1 MDAKLTSERL
11 QRKAIVY
18 VRQSSMVQVTHNL
31 ESQSR
36 QRNLNARALELGFY
50 EIEVIDEDL
59 GRSGLGC
66 VDRPGF
72 EHLVAQVRTGGVGG
86 VICVEASR
94 LARNGRDWHR
104 LIELCALF
112 DTVIIDPEGVYDPN
126 LTNDRLLLGLKG
138 TMSEF
143 DVADDRPFQEEGH
156 ETIRTTGEGATE
168 SVADRHARS
177 GDSGATETGAGP
189 DGVTDPGGPQTST
202 AASRLP
208 QEAPRGCK
216 ANF

>member
-18 VRQSSMVQVTHNL
+18 VRQSSMVQLTHNL
-31 ESQSR
+31 ESERR
-36 QRNLNARALELGFY
+36 QCNLNARALELGFY

-59 GRSGLGC
+59 GHASSGC

-72 EHLVAQVRTGGVGG
+72 EHLVAQVRKGGVGG

-94 LARNGRDWHR
+94 LARNGKDWHR
-104 LIELCALF
+104 LIELRGLF
-112 DTVIIDPEGVYDPN
+112 DTVIIDLEGVYDPN

-143 DVADDRPFQEEGH
+143 DVADHRPFQEGQ
-156 ETIRTTGEGATE
+156 ETIRTAGGDAMESAT
-168 SVADRHARS
+168 DRYVRS
-177 GDSGATETGAGP
+177 GDSGATETSAGP
-189 DGVTDPGGPQTST
+189 AGVTDPGGPPDEHGCEPSST
-202 AASRLP
+202 GGSP
-208 QEAPRGCK
+208 WM
-216 ANF
+216 